1 MFFSIKD
8 RKRSRPSVQ
17 NARDTAKRFST
28 INNLHYTHII
38 IEQVEICGQ
47 ERCAPKMLLN
57 LSFTH
62 DSYLPH

>member
-8 RKRSRPSVQ
+8 RKCSRPSVQ

-38 IEQVEICGQ
+38 IEQVENVWA
-47 ERCAPKMLLN
+47 RKMCAKNVIELVFH
-57 LSFTH
+57 S
-62 DSYLPH
+62 